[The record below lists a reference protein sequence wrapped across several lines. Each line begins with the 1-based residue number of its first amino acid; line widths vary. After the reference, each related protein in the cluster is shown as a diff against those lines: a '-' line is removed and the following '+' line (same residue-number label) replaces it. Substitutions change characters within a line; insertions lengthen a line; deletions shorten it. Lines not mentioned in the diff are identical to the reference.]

1 MNAKAK
7 RKEPDAPT
15 LEEPESSGEL
25 QPKLEIITTVDS
37 ERNLAVSA
45 SPLDLP
51 TEIFAAALERR
62 RQNRA
67 VVMNWIR
74 SSLVESVDYGRIH
87 IMGKDKCHHARSGF
101 AMLCDI
107 PAHWSKPVLFKSGAE
122 KICGML
128 GVTVQFPTLKDY
140 EQAALNGNSLRV
152 MILRCE
158 LRDSQGRAVAEGIGA
173 RNLQQDYGD
182 LNKSLKMA
190 SKSALIDATLRLAGL
205 SEVFSQDTEDVGTEA
220 RASPPETSTHKVDDA
235 APAPTEEQLVHL
247 EQRIKTLKLD
257 RNRVLAWLEKATK
270 GQVKSF
276 EQLTDSLYEH
286 LVAKLETFAEIAMAP
301 TEQKSEKVGA
311 FR

>member
-15 LEEPESSGEL
+15 LEEPDSREL
-25 QPKLEIITTVDS
+25 IPKLEIITTVDS

-87 IMGKDKCHHARSGF
+87 IMGKDKCQHARSGF

-152 MILRCE
+152 VILRCE

-190 SKSALIDATLRLAGL
+190 SKSAIIDATLRLAGL
-205 SEVFSQDTEDVGTEA
+205 SEVFSQDTEDVGTETCV
-220 RASPPETSTHKVDDA
+220 SPPETSSTPKVDDA
-235 APAPTEEQLVHL
+235 APAPTKEQLVHL

-257 RNRVLAWLEKATK
+257 RNRVLAWLQKATK

-286 LVAKLETFAEIAMAP
+286 LVAKLEKFAEHAMAP